1 MIKNTDASDRD
12 IEQVMDDAQTLLNI
26 CGNTFARPSDAW
38 FACLVAS
45 AILTAELNIP
55 LEKFLEGFEHAYTDA
70 MKAKYNDAMKGG
82 SYDH

>member
-1 MIKNTDASDRD
+1 MTKNTDASDKD
-12 IEQVMDDAQTLLNI
+12 IEQVKDDAQTLLNF
-26 CGNTFARPSDAW
+26 CETTFEKPSHAR
-38 FACLVAS
+38 FASLVAS
-45 AILTAELNIP
+45 ASLTAELSIP